1 MKILIFCLIIFNLL
15 VTCGKKGDPEFKQ
28 ETFITENKKII

>member
-15 VTCGKKGDPEFKQ
+15 VTCGKKSDPEFKQ
-28 ETFITENKKII
+28 ETFVIENKKII